1 MGRAQLRT
9 SHGSA
14 GKSPTEPPRLSRYES
29 DSDEQERK
37 PNTRKERINM
47 TNTQNLGAII
57 IKLMEEEQKLKTAY
71 EEAEEQ
77 NSRAYDRVLIWE
89 KAYTISGED
98 KKVGQR
104 LDEVYD
110 EYSEANY
117 AMHEAEER
125 AEAIEEALEAL
136 RNAAEAIEWLGL

>member
-1 MGRAQLRT
+1 
-9 SHGSA
+9 
-14 GKSPTEPPRLSRYES
+14 
-29 DSDEQERK
+29 
-37 PNTRKERINM
+37 M

-77 NSRAYDRVLIWE
+77 NSRAYERVLVWE
-89 KAYTISGED
+89 EAYTTSGED
-98 KKVGQR
+98 KKVGQK

-110 EYSEANY
+110 EYSEAND

-125 AEAIEEALEAL
+125 VEAIDEALEAL

>member
-1 MGRAQLRT
+1 M
-9 SHGSA
+9 
-14 GKSPTEPPRLSRYES
+14 KSGNLWGLNKPHAPRLSRYES

-89 KAYTISGED
+89 KAYTTSGED

-125 AEAIEEALEAL
+125 VEAITEALEAL

>member
-1 MGRAQLRT
+1 
-9 SHGSA
+9 
-14 GKSPTEPPRLSRYES
+14 
-29 DSDEQERK
+29 
-37 PNTRKERINM
+37 M

-77 NSRAYDRVLIWE
+77 NNRAYDRVLIWE
-89 KAYTISGED
+89 KAYTTSGED
-98 KKVGQR
+98 REVGQK

-110 EYSEANY
+110 EYSEAND

-125 AEAIEEALEAL
+125 AEAIKEALEAL

>member
-1 MGRAQLRT
+1 
-9 SHGSA
+9 
-14 GKSPTEPPRLSRYES
+14 
-29 DSDEQERK
+29 
-37 PNTRKERINM
+37 M

-77 NSRAYDRVLIWE
+77 NSRAYDKVLIWE
-89 KAYTISGED
+89 KAYTTSGED
-98 KKVGQR
+98 KEVGQK

-110 EYSEANY
+110 EYSEANC

-125 AEAIEEALEAL
+125 VEAIEEAMH
-136 RNAAEAIEWLGL
+136 ILGKTN